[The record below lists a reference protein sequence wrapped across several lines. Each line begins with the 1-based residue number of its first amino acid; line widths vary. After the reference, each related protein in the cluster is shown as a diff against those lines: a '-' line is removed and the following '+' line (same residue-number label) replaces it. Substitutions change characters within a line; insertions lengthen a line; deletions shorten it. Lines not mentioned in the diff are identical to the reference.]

1 MFIWQT
7 PYLTFLAILFLNI
20 SMHAVWALALQ
31 HCAILIQISP
41 SDTGARNSEF
51 AFHEKNRRENEMSDR
66 FANKVKSDVFDHGN
80 EQDNTLDTEVKAN
93 TMSTSVHHNTSSS
106 KLNPDTRPGIG
117 LQSPE
122 RDSVFIPHDNIHLRG
137 NNNENVARQFYVVNK
152 SMSPP
157 VSKSLANSEFIN
169 KPAVIS
175 AVSTTGNADL
185 EPSSSVSNQIF
196 RDYASRHEAGN
207 KEKDKT
213 YLDREL
219 ETLDKRHAVKLE
231 NITES
236 YREAKKIDLDNKDV
250 NVNRPVALGPS
261 RFDSTSGYSRPAFTS
276 QEPAP
281 KRNSSSSQSRHATKE
296 PEPSTVTTPVSSS
309 KSGIT
314 KSFTTADLMSPG
326 SRRRFDTNFNAMPE
340 PFKPSIAT
348 EPTSRFGESR
358 FSQTSNTSSD
368 FGSKKDA
375 SISSYVA
382 QRSFSTYSTPQTAS
396 ISALQMPASYVCPPL
411 VTTVSTVTAPSS
423 SISSMS
429 SRARSEG
436 NGLIISPSSQYKD
449 FYNQIQVTKD
459 RYKSDVEKAMSFD
472 RSAMKPPIIR
482 ERLPRPDNSHGT
494 LGRERRVDREATV
507 IKTMEGARRGKSDD
521 LLRSSSYSRY

>member
-7 PYLTFLAILFLNI
+7 PYHTFLAILFLNI

-31 HCAILIQISP
+31 HIAILIQIYP

-51 AFHEKNRRENEMSDR
+51 AFHEKNRRENEMSDS
-66 FANKVKSDVFDHGN
+66 FANKVNADVLDHGN
-80 EQDNTLDTEVKAN
+80 EQDNTLDTAVKAN
-93 TMSTSVHHNTSSS
+93 TMSSSVHHNTSSS
-106 KLNPDTRPGIG
+106 KLNPDTCRPGLG

-122 RDSVFIPHDNIHLRG
+122 RDPVFIPHNNIHLRG
-137 NNNENVARQFYVVNK
+137 NNNENVARQLYVVNK

-157 VSKSLANSEFIN
+157 VSKSLANSEVIN
-169 KPAVIS
+169 NTAAIS
-175 AVSTTGNADL
+175 AVSTTVNADL
-185 EPSSSVSNQIF
+185 VPSSSVSNKIF
-196 RDYASRHEAGN
+196 RDYASRQEAGS

-250 NVNRPVALGPS
+250 NVNRPMALGPS

-281 KRNSSSSQSRHATKE
+281 KRNSSSSQSRLAARE
-296 PEPSTVTTPVSSS
+296 PENSTAASPVSSS

-340 PFKPSIAT
+340 PYKPAIAT
-348 EPTSRFGESR
+348 ETTSRFGESR
-358 FSQTSNTSSD
+358 FSQTSNISSD
-368 FGSKKDA
+368 FGSKRDA
-375 SISSYVA
+375 SISNYGG
-382 QRSFSTYSTPQTAS
+382 QRNYSTPITAS
-396 ISALQMPASYVCPPL
+396 ISSLQIPASYVCPPL

-472 RSAMKPPIIR
+472 RSAIKPPIIR
-482 ERLPRPDNSHGT
+482 ERLPRPDNTHGT

>member
-1 MFIWQT
+1 
-7 PYLTFLAILFLNI
+7 
-20 SMHAVWALALQ
+20 
-31 HCAILIQISP
+31 
-41 SDTGARNSEF
+41 
-51 AFHEKNRRENEMSDR
+51 MSDS
-66 FANKVKSDVFDHGN
+66 FANKVNADVLDHGN
-80 EQDNTLDTEVKAN
+80 EQDNTLDTAVKAN
-93 TMSTSVHHNTSSS
+93 TMSTSVHHNTSSG
-106 KLNPDTRPGIG
+106 KLNPDRLG

-137 NNNENVARQFYVVNK
+137 NNNENIARQFYVVNK

-157 VSKSLANSEFIN
+157 ASKSLANKEVSN
-169 KPAVIS
+169 KTAVIS
-175 AVSTTGNADL
+175 AASPTVNADL
-185 EPSSSVSNQIF
+185 VSSSSVSNKIF
-196 RDYASRHEAGN
+196 RDYASRQEAGS

-219 ETLDKRHAVKLE
+219 ETLDKRHAIKLE

-281 KRNSSSSQSRHATKE
+281 KRNSSSSSQSRLVTRE
-296 PEPSTVTTPVSSS
+296 PEPSPAAPPISSS

-326 SRRRFDTNFNAMPE
+326 IRRRFDTNFNAMPE
-340 PFKPSIAT
+340 PYKPAIAT
-348 EPTSRFGESR
+348 ETTSRFGESR

-368 FGSKKDA
+368 LGSKRDA
-375 SISSYVA
+375 SISNYGG
-382 QRSFSTYSTPQTAS
+382 QRNYSSYSTPQTAS
-396 ISALQMPASYVCPPL
+396 ISSLQMPASYVCPPL

-423 SISSMS
+423 SISSLS

-472 RSAMKPPIIR
+472 RSAIKPPIIR
-482 ERLPRPDNSHGT
+482 ERLPRPDNTH
-494 LGRERRVDREATV
+494 RRVDREATV
-507 IKTMEGARRGKSDD
+507 MKTMEGARRGKSDD